1 MAFYNGNAYHFGN
14 IAASKFSCNAAC
26 CHYREEDK
34 MNPAMKKRTTAG
46 GFLDEEMS
54 IRVTKIVIA
63 LMIAASIALLV
74 FGPKVTKYCMARQ
87 SPLFEGTIR
96 YIVSLCC
103 GYVLGLLLLTCL
115 YALWKLIGRI
125 GEDTVFVEENVK
137 ALVVIERVVGIAAV
151 ICIFTGLT
159 CIFSALFVGLMA
171 VFMALIV
178 RVIRGAFAKAVL
190 MREELDL
197 TI

>member
-1 MAFYNGNAYHFGN
+1 
-14 IAASKFSCNAAC
+14 
-26 CHYREEDK
+26 
-34 MNPAMKKRTTAG
+34 MKERNTAG

-54 IRVTKIVIA
+54 IRVTKIVIGA
-63 LMIAASIALLV
+63 MMAASIVLLL
-74 FGPKVTKYCMARQ
+74 FGPKVTKYCMIRQ
-87 SPLFEGTIR
+87 SPLFEGTTR
-96 YIVSLCC
+96 YVTSLCC
-103 GYVLGLLLLTCL
+103 GYVLGILLLVCL

-125 GEDTVFVEENVK
+125 GQEMVFVEENVK
-137 ALVVIERVVGIAAV
+137 ALVVIERVIAIAAV
-151 ICIFTGLT
+151 ICIFTVLT

-171 VFMALIV
+171 AFMALIV

>member
-1 MAFYNGNAYHFGN
+1 
-14 IAASKFSCNAAC
+14 
-26 CHYREEDK
+26 
-34 MNPAMKKRTTAG
+34 MKERNTAG

-54 IRVTKIVIA
+54 IRVTKIVIGV
-63 LMIAASIALLV
+63 MMAASVALLL
-74 FGPKVTKYCMARQ
+74 FGPKVTKYCMIRQ
-87 SPLFEGTIR
+87 SPLFEGTSR
-96 YIVSLCC
+96 YAVSLCC
-103 GYVLGLLLLTCL
+103 GYVLGILLLVCL

-125 GEDTVFVEENVK
+125 GQEMVFVEENVK
-137 ALVVIERVVGIAAV
+137 ALVVIERVVAVAAV
-151 ICIFTGLT
+151 ICVFTGMT

-171 VFMALIV
+171 AFMALIV